1 MPINIANV
9 ELSFSFDE
17 WRVTTNQVIQALK
30 NEIELREGY
39 EGQPLSPYDVDS
51 IVTGVTPLNGE
62 IESNDTVSLTDV
74 TKINNFKVG
83 QKVRIYGA
91 HPNIGA
97 AYAPLLK
104 PSVPTAS
111 KNGLTGAANPCTFS
125 YKIITFDTLTGK
137 YSPASNVRVVEDVNV
152 ATFDAQNNIA
162 LGIPRSNLSYGALVY
177 RKISGGGINTQTF
190 NLIAVLGP
198 KELQSP
204 ISIWIDYYD
213 FDLTPGS
220 CKNARNEFDLCSNLI
235 HFPITLPENP
245 ATETAASRGWVDAE
259 IAFVNTTDKT
269 IRFTETFDYNI
280 DCNITV
286 AQDDTPEIV
295 AAIQT
300 RVDSGYK
307 SLAIR
312 EKTYYVTKLEI
323 PAGFSLYGRG
333 DKSVIKKLPWS
344 SDVGNKMIK
353 TPNEVRTSNFSISGI
368 TIDGNMS
375 NQYLTSETADDY
387 ANYAI
392 QLQGTNIQF
401 NDFKLTNVIGGGI
414 YAASSNNVS
423 MNSSEISNGGT
434 TDRYSYSPLIVS
446 SNKELIVSGNV
457 FKNFSSAVDA
467 SSVIV
472 GNMIGN
478 IIQNC
483 GSGLLTYAS
492 SFLNSSTNIILGTGG
507 EYIPNPDGYDSTYD
521 SVNIVLEPNMPFLS
535 DFYVYQENGEPY
547 DLATYA
553 RPGDITYRVDKLRK
567 VNGVEELY
575 GEVTIGGGSPLVNVP
590 GTDLANGQF
599 RFSITESNVNT
610 LKSTYSYST
619 LKGQD
624 ANHIGLT
631 YRALFE
637 NWVPSSNVV
646 TTSGTIYNTSQY
658 IVEYTTTISDI
669 AVGTRV
675 RLANHGGAL
684 SSGTSLNDAIGTV
697 VDINNVTKRC
707 TIQYSGAIQ
716 TAGNSGQLTV
726 QNKFVLAKGLI
737 Q

>member
-1 MPINIANV
+1 MSINIANV

-30 NEIELREGY
+30 NEVDLREGY

-51 IVTGVTPLNGE
+51 IVTAVSPLNGE
-62 IESNDTVSLTDV
+62 MEANDTVLLTDV

-83 QKVRIYGA
+83 QKIRIYGA
-91 HPNIGA
+91 HPNLGA
-97 AYAPLLK
+97 AYSPLLK
-104 PSVPTAS
+104 PSAPTAS
-111 KNGLTGAANPCTFS
+111 KNGLTGSATPSTFN
-125 YKIITFDTLTGK
+125 YKIITFDLMTGK
-137 YSPASNVRVVEDVNV
+137 FSPASSVRVVADVNV

-162 LGIPRSNLSYGALVY
+162 LSISRTNLSYGALVY

-204 ISIWIDYYD
+204 TSIWIDYYNFD
-213 FDLTPGS
+213 FTPGS

-235 HFPITLPENP
+235 HFPLTLPENP
-245 ATETAASRGWVDAE
+245 AEETLAHKGWVDAE
-259 IAFVNTTDKT
+259 VAFVNTTEKT
-269 IRFTETFDYNI
+269 IRFTETFDF
-280 DCNITV
+280 DCCLMV
-286 AQDDTPEIV
+286 AQDDTAEIM

-300 RVDSGYK
+300 RFDSGYK

-312 EKTYYVTKLEI
+312 EKTYYVSKLEI

-333 DKSVIKKLPWS
+333 DKSVLKKLPWS
-344 SDVGNKMIK
+344 SDIGNKIIK
-353 TPNEVRTSNFSISGI
+353 TPSEVRTSNFSISGL
-368 TIDGNMS
+368 TVDGNMA
-375 NQYLTSETADDY
+375 NQYLASENSDDY
-387 ANYAI
+387 ANYAM

-401 NDFKLTNVIGGGI
+401 IDFKLTNLIGGGI
-414 YAASSNNVS
+414 YSASSNNVS
-423 MNSSEISNGGT
+423 MSSSEISNGGT
-434 TDRYSYSPLIVS
+434 TDRYAYSPMIVS
-446 SNKELIVSGNV
+446 SNKELIISGNN
-457 FKNFSSAVDA
+457 FKNFSSAIDA
-467 SSVIV
+467 SSVII
-472 GNMIGN
+472 GNIIGN

-492 SFLNSSTNIILGTGG
+492 SFLNSSTNIILGNGG

-535 DFYVYQENGEPY
+535 DFYVYQENSEPY

-575 GEVTIGGGSPLVNVP
+575 GEVTIGGVSPLINVP

-619 LKGQD
+619 LKGLD
-624 ANHIGLT
+624 SNHIGLS

-646 TTSGTIYNTSQY
+646 STAGTIFNTSQY
-658 IVEYTTTISDI
+658 IVEYTTTVSDI
-669 AVGTRV
+669 SVGTRV
-675 RLANHGGAL
+675 RLANHGGNL
-684 SSGTSLNDAIGTV
+684 SNGTNLNDAIGTV
-697 VDINNVTKRC
+697 TDINNVTKRC
-707 TIQYSGAIQ
+707 TIQYATAIQ
-716 TAGNSGQLTV
+716 NAGNSGQLTV